1 MKIHRKEIVV
11 TEYDFAELSE
21 SRQTLVQKLKG
32 ALPNAYAPYS
42 NFHVSAALLLQ
53 NGEIITGSNQE
64 NAAYPSGL
72 CAERVA
78 LFYKGHQYPNQPI
91 VALAVTVQKNIPD
104 FPYPCGACLQV
115 ISEFTNRQT
124 QPFEIILYHTHLNK
138 ALIASGVKQ
147 LMPFAFIKEHLGNL

>member
-1 MKIHRKEIVV
+1 MKIHRKEIIVS
-11 TEYDFAELSE
+11 EYDFAELSE
-21 SRQTLVQKLKG
+21 SQQTLIQKLKV

-42 NFHVSAALLLQ
+42 NFPVSTALLLQ
-53 NGEIITGSNQE
+53 NGEIITGTNQE

-78 LFYKGHQYPNQPI
+78 LFYKGSQYPDQPI
-91 VALAVTVQKNIPD
+91 SKLAVTVGNNTPD

-115 ISEFTNRQT
+115 ISEFTNRQAE
-124 QPFEIILYHTHLNK
+124 PFEIILYHLHLNK

-147 LMPFAFIKEHLGNL
+147 LMPFAFIKEHLGKL